1 MCIFS
6 FSYFSALDKQFCA
19 VVCNKS
25 DLKDE
30 LQNQSSCLIVQLKAA
45 GFGFFMY
52 GALAWEN
59 SRRDIL
65 PQNLVDFIKEHH
77 PTFLGS
83 HTCIDCFQNTENC
96 AHPCC
101 INKAK
106 DFALRVGLKVVEK
119 AASRKIGI

>member
-1 MCIFS
+1 M
-6 FSYFSALDKQFCA
+6 DKQFCA
-19 VVCNKS
+19 VVCNDS
-25 DLKDE
+25 NLKDE
-30 LQNQSSCLIVQLKAA
+30 LLSQSRCLVNQLRAA

-77 PTFLGS
+77 STFLGT
-83 HTCIDCFQNTENC
+83 HTCLDCFQNTENC

-106 DFALRVGLKVVEK
+106 DFACRVGLQVVEK
-119 AASRKIGI
+119 KAKKITGNFY